1 MQKKTKKPSPL
12 SLRLSNQE
20 KAELAEAAQKLGCS
34 RNALIRYAAVG
45 VVQELRQTLAV

>member
-1 MQKKTKKPSPL
+1 MQKKTEKPSPL

-34 RNALIRYAAVG
+34 RNALIRYAAFG